1 MAVPMTYELLHPFL
15 LANLFSLRLGAFDHV
30 CSHLSGTT
38 RPGRYSLFCFLL
50 LSAVGRSSSG
60 ASFIGHGMTVT
71 AW

>member
-1 MAVPMTYELLHPFL
+1 MTYELFTFLL

-30 CSHLSGTT
+30 CSHFLGL
-38 RPGRYSLFCFLL
+38 RVRGVILCFVSF
-50 LSAVGRSSSG
+50 SAVGRSSSG